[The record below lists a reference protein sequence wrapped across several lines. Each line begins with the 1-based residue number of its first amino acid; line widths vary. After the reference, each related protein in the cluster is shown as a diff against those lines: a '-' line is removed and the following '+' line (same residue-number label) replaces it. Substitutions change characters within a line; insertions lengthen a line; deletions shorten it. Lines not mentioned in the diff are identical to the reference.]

1 MTNKSDIIDEKEKT
15 MMCKIFGCKFIQIK
29 TEQPIE
35 VMQKIRYTFY
45 EECERCKSKI
55 NYSSYLQ

>member
-1 MTNKSDIIDEKEKT
+1 ML
-15 MMCKIFGCKFIQIK
+15 CKWFGCKWFGCKFIKIK
-29 TEQPIE
+29 KEQPIE

-45 EECERCKSKI
+45 EECERCKAKI

>member
-1 MTNKSDIIDEKEKT
+1 MF
-15 MMCKIFGCKFIQIK
+15 CKWLGCKFIKIK
-29 TEQPIE
+29 KEEPIE

-45 EECERCKSKI
+45 EECERCKAKI